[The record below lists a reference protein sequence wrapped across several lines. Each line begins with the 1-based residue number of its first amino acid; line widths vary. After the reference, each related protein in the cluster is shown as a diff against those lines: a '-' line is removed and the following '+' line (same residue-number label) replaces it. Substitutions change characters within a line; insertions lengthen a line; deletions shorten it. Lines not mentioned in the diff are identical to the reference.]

1 VRAEDDLITVVV
13 IDDHTIVREGLEHM
27 LEDYPDIL
35 IVAAAETG
43 AAGIGC
49 VSQHRPRLV
58 LLDLSLPDM
67 HGLDV
72 LARLLEEAPG
82 VRVLVLTIHDQ
93 PSIATQAL
101 RAGAH
106 GYVLKDASRE
116 ELITAIRRVAHGRE
130 YFSSSV
136 VRPLLGDVAGDDLS
150 GQLTEREAEIL
161 RLMAEGL
168 SNREIAETLIVS
180 TETVKTHVSS
190 IFRKMHVSDRAQAVS
205 KGFRSG
211 IIT

>member
-1 VRAEDDLITVVV
+1 
-13 IDDHTIVREGLEHM
+13 
-27 LEDYPDIL
+27 
-35 IVAAAETG
+35 
-43 AAGIGC
+43 
-49 VSQHRPRLV
+49 
-58 LLDLSLPDM
+58 M

-72 LARLLEEAPG
+72 LARLREEAPE
-82 VRVLVLTIHDQ
+82 VRILVLTIHDQ
-93 PSIATQAL
+93 PGIATQVL

-116 ELITAIRRVAHGRE
+116 ELITAIRRVAHGQE

-136 VRPLLGDVAGDDLS
+136 VRPLLGEVAGDDLS
-150 GQLTEREAEIL
+150 GQLTEREVEVL

-168 SNREIAETLIVS
+168 SNREIAEALIVS
-180 TETVKTHVSS
+180 SETIKTHVSS

-205 KGFRSG
+205 TGFRSG